1 MNIIK
6 SVFVCFAVLNSTIGI
21 AQRKSK
27 IKLTPN
33 TNSPYFYR
41 WETAISNKKKNISS
55 SNDIV
60 IYFSGIQ
67 SLAFKKNKN
76 KSFSVTEKILDLELK
91 KNNNI
96 EFSLSHI
103 FFDDYYDR
111 AQEFNKIV
119 KGFEHTY
126 NLNDNG
132 EISASKFSIPAID
145 SDKSTRRLEKL
156 KKMLQSIG
164 TDITYP
170 YLSKKINSG
179 TSWIEDKSVKTYNK
193 DSVVFKVEYSVK
205 NISKKEVLLSFE
217 SSTNLDQENKKTN
230 IQGTI
235 IISLKTG
242 LPISLRSI
250 TKLQKNLTIF
260 SNVQM
265 IPTINE
271 KNNFVQELLLN
282 KIQTR
287 EDKYLKHFHYFEID
301 NSTTNDTVFSFYYQD
316 KIKIFKKDQNLIK
329 LKKGI
334 KNTLTLESFFEKK
347 DVLSLGCDFLPFD
360 NYRATVT
367 IDSLL
372 HQSIDQNIPLLN
384 KKYKKIHYSGNK
396 RFSRNNT
403 YFLWLR
409 ELYDSDTLNLYYTIN
424 FPVSKDKRVITRKDY
439 IKKRVSKKLPF
450 TIKKYQDTL
459 ITLQGDYSNVQ
470 FYNNNGEE
478 IGPIKLTF
486 KSPALERTERIL
498 SKQIDSITTNDLFLY
513 QKSDSQPYRVV
524 NFYFSESVKS
534 FSLEYING
542 YKIISD
548 QKTLYKYQKNNTEY
562 VGNDMYFQNYKLN
575 NPISGLLDYD
585 YLTLNLPPKRNSLFT
600 ELIVNDSISHK
611 FHPNIYYNEIK
622 ESLSLRKYI
631 YEDETISTIKIKYPT
646 EIVEKEI
653 SNHSDYLKKI
663 DDRTFM
669 VLPKMRKKNNVEN
682 PYFFRGVDSFGLELS
697 YFLDKEKED
706 YLLIFKGKPEKI
718 FIPVFN
724 KWQEI
729 EVSLDKKNNPK

>member
-1 MNIIK
+1 M
-6 SVFVCFAVLNSTIGI
+6 
-21 AQRKSK
+21 
-27 IKLTPN
+27 
-33 TNSPYFYR
+33 
-41 WETAISNKKKNISS
+41 
-55 SNDIV
+55 

-67 SLAFKKNKN
+67 SLTFKKIKN

-96 EFSLSHI
+96 EFSLSHN

-217 SSTNLDQENKKTN
+217 SSTNLDQENKKIN

-260 SNVQM
+260 SSVQM

-301 NSTTNDTVFSFYYQD
+301 NSTTNVTVFSFYYKD
-316 KIKIFKKDQNLIK
+316 KIKIFKEDQSLIK
-329 LKKGI
+329 LKEG
-334 KNTLTLESFFEKK
+334 
-347 DVLSLGCDFLPFD
+347 
-360 NYRATVT
+360 
-367 IDSLL
+367 
-372 HQSIDQNIPLLN
+372 
-384 KKYKKIHYSGNK
+384 
-396 RFSRNNT
+396 
-403 YFLWLR
+403 
-409 ELYDSDTLNLYYTIN
+409 
-424 FPVSKDKRVITRKDY
+424 
-439 IKKRVSKKLPF
+439 
-450 TIKKYQDTL
+450 
-459 ITLQGDYSNVQ
+459 
-470 FYNNNGEE
+470 
-478 IGPIKLTF
+478 
-486 KSPALERTERIL
+486 
-498 SKQIDSITTNDLFLY
+498 
-513 QKSDSQPYRVV
+513 
-524 NFYFSESVKS
+524 
-534 FSLEYING
+534 
-542 YKIISD
+542 
-548 QKTLYKYQKNNTEY
+548 
-562 VGNDMYFQNYKLN
+562 
-575 NPISGLLDYD
+575 
-585 YLTLNLPPKRNSLFT
+585 
-600 ELIVNDSISHK
+600 
-611 FHPNIYYNEIK
+611 
-622 ESLSLRKYI
+622 
-631 YEDETISTIKIKYPT
+631 
-646 EIVEKEI
+646 
-653 SNHSDYLKKI
+653 LKKH
-663 DDRTFM
+663 
-669 VLPKMRKKNNVEN
+669 
-682 PYFFRGVDSFGLELS
+682 
-697 YFLDKEKED
+697 
-706 YLLIFKGKPEKI
+706 
-718 FIPVFN
+718 
-724 KWQEI
+724 
-729 EVSLDKKNNPK
+729 